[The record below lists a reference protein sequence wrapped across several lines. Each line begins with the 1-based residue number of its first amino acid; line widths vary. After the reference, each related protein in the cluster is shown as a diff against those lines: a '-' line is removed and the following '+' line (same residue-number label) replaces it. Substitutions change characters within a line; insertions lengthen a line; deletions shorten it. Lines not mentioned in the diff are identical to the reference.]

1 MKAVK
6 VRWIDSCASNMNW
19 LFPAD
24 IEGEVQPVHIITYG
38 VVVQDNEDT
47 IVIAQNYGS
56 DPEQF
61 CSLMT
66 IPKGCIKELVTIED
80 NIHF

>member
-6 VRWIDSCASNMNW
+6 INWIDSCASNMSW
-19 LFPAD
+19 TFPSD
-24 IEGEVQPVHIITYG
+24 LDGEVQPIRITTYG
-38 VVVQDNEDT
+38 VIVQDNEDT
-47 IVIAQNYGS
+47 LVIAQNHGI

-66 IPKGCIKELVTIED
+66 IPKGCIKEIIELAP
-80 NIHF
+80 

>member
-6 VRWIDSCASNMNW
+6 IKWIDSCASNMGW
-19 LFPAD
+19 TFPAD
-24 IEGEVQPVHIITYG
+24 LEGEVQPIHIITYG
-38 VVVQDNEDT
+38 VIVQDNDDT
-47 IVIAQNYGS
+47 LVIAQNYGT

-66 IPKGCIKELVTIED
+66 IPKGCIKEIVEI
-80 NIHF
+80 N